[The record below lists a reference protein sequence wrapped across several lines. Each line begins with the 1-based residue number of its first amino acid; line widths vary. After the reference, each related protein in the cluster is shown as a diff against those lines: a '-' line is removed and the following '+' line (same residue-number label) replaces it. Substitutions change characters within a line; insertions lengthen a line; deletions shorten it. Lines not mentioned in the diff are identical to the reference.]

1 MITALDEIRD
11 EIGKIPPPPPPPRK
25 SVCDSWEYR
34 DLAKQIF
41 LNLLSKISNIS
52 SDIHELYELVNV
64 SVKTARAFE
73 EKVKEMTN
81 QSTKGGEQC

>member
-11 EIGKIPPPPPPPRK
+11 EIGKIPPAPPPPRK

-52 SDIHELYELVNV
+52 YDSHELYELVNAA
-64 SVKTARAFE
+64 VKTAWAFE

-81 QSTKGGEQC
+81 QSTKGGEQ